1 MSNFEAEMSD
11 TLPALICAKR
21 LQELIKDYIGEA
33 PGYATL
39 ARLISRHGLPIRRN
53 PLSTTER
60 KHQSLRAIRF
70 SWPEVKEWID
80 LRSKGTTK

>member
-1 MSNFEAEMSD
+1 MQPDSE
-11 TLPALICAKR
+11 TTTPALICAKR

-53 PLSTTER
+53 PLSTSER
-60 KHQSLRAIRF
+60 KNQSLRAIRF

-80 LRSKGTTK
+80 LRSKGTK